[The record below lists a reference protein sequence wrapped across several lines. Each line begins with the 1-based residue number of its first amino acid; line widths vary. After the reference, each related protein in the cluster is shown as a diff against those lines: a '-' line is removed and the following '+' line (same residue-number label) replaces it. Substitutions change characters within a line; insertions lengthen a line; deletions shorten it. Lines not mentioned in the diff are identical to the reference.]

1 MISLATTLPEHSNDG
16 YVAAAYIVFFA
27 IVLIYVAIMAV
38 RLGRVERKVEA
49 LRGDATESDMPPAR
63 AGGMSDL
70 DEPNPKH
77 AQPRDQ
83 ERALKGVAHG
93 EGYPEGREQAGETV

>member
-1 MISLATTLPEHSNDG
+1 MTPVLATALPEHSNDG

-49 LRGDATESDMPPAR
+49 LRGDATKSDMPPAR
-63 AGGMSDL
+63 AGGIADL
-70 DEPNPKH
+70 DEPNPKLEHLDRGQEH
-77 AQPRDQ
+77 ALRGSP
-83 ERALKGVAHG
+83 
-93 EGYPEGREQAGETV
+93 PSGRQAGETV